1 MHKCEHTDKI
11 YKIDVIDERTLRIEK
26 KVEKFDGKLDK
37 VLSWKYTV
45 RGGLAVV
52 IFVIPLY
59 VAVFWR

>member
-1 MHKCEHTDKI
+1 MHECKHTDKI
-11 YKIDVIDERTLRIEK
+11 YKIDVIDERTQRIEE
-26 KVEKFDGKLDK
+26 KVKLFDEKLDK